1 MKRTRSGSA
10 ARPQKDSVR
19 KLISFDDETYQ
30 ALVQLSRDRMGTLQ
44 DMADEAFRDLL
55 KKHGVPVSLKDALKR
70 SLKASRH
77 HMTKADAA
85 TSSSTAVKGA
95 RRRA

>member
-1 MKRTRSGSA
+1 MKRVRSGSVT
-10 ARPQKDSVR
+10 RSQKDSVR
-19 KLISFDDETYQ
+19 KLISFDHETYQ

-55 KKHGVPVSLKDALKR
+55 KKHGVPVDLKDALKR

-77 HMTKADAA
+77 RMTKADAA

-95 RRRA
+95 RQRA